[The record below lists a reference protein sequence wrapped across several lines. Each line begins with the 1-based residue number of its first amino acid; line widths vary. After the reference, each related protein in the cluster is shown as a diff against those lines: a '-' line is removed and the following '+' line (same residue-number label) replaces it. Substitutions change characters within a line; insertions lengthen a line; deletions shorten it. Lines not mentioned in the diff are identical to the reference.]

1 MARPPHPQSVLPWG
15 TPYQYRRA
23 TRLDK
28 GGARCETAGVRGYV
42 LRRLAQ
48 GAVLLLVVSVVIFT
62 IVHSAPGGP
71 ALLVHPDM
79 DPTRLK
85 AMEKLLGLDDPI
97 PVQYVRWAG
106 HAVRGNFGTSYQHS
120 LPTLE
125 LLWERIPNTL
135 LLSGVA
141 LVVAVLLAL
150 PLGTISAV
158 RRYSALDYAATIA
171 AFIGVSIPVFWLAIL
186 LIILFSVNL
195 GWLPS
200 SGMRTVGVPASAGDL
215 LRHLVMP
222 SLVLAT
228 FPLAQLTR
236 YVRSSM
242 VDVLAQDYVRT
253 ARAKGLSELSVLR
266 RHALRNA
273 LIPMVTVLGVLTP
286 RLLGGA
292 VITETIFAWPGLG
305 RLAVEAAITRDYPVI
320 MGATLLVS
328 GLVIVSNLITDLF
341 YVVID
346 PRIDLR

>member
-1 MARPPHPQSVLPWG
+1 
-15 TPYQYRRA
+15 
-23 TRLDK
+23 
-28 GGARCETAGVRGYV
+28 VRGYV
-42 LRRLAQ
+42 LRRLFQ
-48 GAVLLLVVSVVIFT
+48 GIVLLVVVSAVIFA

-71 ALLVHPDM
+71 ALLIHPDM
-79 DPTRLK
+79 DPTQVK
-85 AMEKLLGLDDPI
+85 AMERQLGLDDPI
-97 PVQYVRWAG
+97 PVQYARWIRN
-106 HAVRGNFGTSYQHS
+106 AVRGNLGTSYQHS

-125 LLWERIPNTL
+125 LLAERLPNTL

-141 LVVAVLLAL
+141 LALAVLLAI

-158 RRYSALDYAATIA
+158 YRYSYLDYAATVT
-171 AFIGVSIPVFWLAIL
+171 AFAGVSIPVFWLAIL
-186 LIILFSVNL
+186 LIIVFSVTL

-200 SGMRTVGVPASAGDL
+200 AGMRTVGVPASAADL
-215 LRHLVMP
+215 LRHLLMP

-228 FPLAQLTR
+228 FPLAQLMR

-253 ARAKGLSELSVLR
+253 ARAKGLSETAMLC

-292 VITETIFAWPGLG
+292 VITETVFAWPGLG

-328 GLVIVSNLITDLF
+328 SLVILSNLITDLL

-346 PRIDLR
+346 PRIALR